1 MLWGRN
7 EVAMR
12 LACFAVL
19 VSLLPWVAG
28 CGEPEDLTGPS
39 TPVDAATDS
48 PSADVV
54 GDAEVDGGLDADPGT
69 DAPDVVDPACAP
81 PTEAATAAVCLR
93 FDPEQLDL
101 ISGDEAYD
109 GEGVLVVQVY
119 DTPVPEPEGGP
130 EVSPLAEVVVPDQT
144 GGEATMG
151 VYDPWEPV
159 RFDALPAT
167 VYVRALFVD
176 NVAAFSGNDL
186 TAGVWVG
193 GYEFPKGLLTGGL
206 QAVALTVGEGTEVVV
221 PMNALRSMR
230 VTLTKS
236 MFVQPKGNG
245 EGPAGF
251 LLVDTPQVTVNSAV
265 WGIGQTPCATI
276 HSASGIALEGV
287 FVGDGD
293 FYGLGYLD
301 DYGTGMETGITAGTM
316 VNLTLVGGQPA
327 LPDAARIAV
336 PPGAYRVE
344 AKLELTGTVPFQGVP
359 PQDTVSCP

>member
-1 MLWGRN
+1 
-7 EVAMR
+7 MR

-39 TPVDAATDS
+39 TPVADAAMDTASGDG
-48 PSADVV
+48 A
-54 GDAEVDGGLDADPGT
+54 GDAEPDVDPDT
-69 DAPDVVDPACAP
+69 DVPDVVAPACAP
-81 PTEAATAAVCLR
+81 PTDAAAAAVCLR
-93 FDPEQLDL
+93 FGPEQLDL
-101 ISGDEAYD
+101 ITGNEAYD
-109 GEGVLVVQVY
+109 GKGVLIVQVY

-130 EVSPLAEVVVPDQT
+130 EVQPLAEVVVPDQT
-144 GGEATMG
+144 GGPATMG

-159 RFDALPAT
+159 RFDALPST

-176 NVAAFSGNDL
+176 NFAAFSGNDL
-186 TAGVWVG
+186 LAGVWLS
-193 GYEFPKGLLTGGL
+193 GYEFPKGLVTGGL
-206 QAVALTVGEGTEVVV
+206 QAVALTAGEGTEVVL
-221 PMNALRSMR
+221 PMIALRSMR

-251 LLVDTPQVTVNSAV
+251 LLVDSPQVTVNSAV

-287 FVGDGD
+287 FVGEGD

-301 DYGTGMETGITAGTM
+301 DYGTGMETGISAGTM
-316 VNLTLVGGQPA
+316 VNLTIVGGQPA

>member
-1 MLWGRN
+1 
-7 EVAMR
+7 MR

-39 TPVDAATDS
+39 TPAVDAATDS

-54 GDAEVDGGLDADPGT
+54 GDEVVDGGGDADPGT
-69 DAPDVVDPACAP
+69 DAPVPPACAP

-101 ISGDEAYD
+101 IVGNEAYD
-109 GEGVLVVQVY
+109 GNGVLIVQVY

-130 EVSPLAEVVVPDQT
+130 DVQPLAEVVVPDQT
-144 GGEATMG
+144 GGPATMG

-176 NVAAFSGNDL
+176 NFAAFSGNDL
-186 TAGVWVG
+186 SAGVWLG
-193 GYEFPKGLLTGGL
+193 GYELAKGLLVGGL
-206 QAVALTVGEGTEVVV
+206 EPVALTVGEGTEVVV
-221 PMNALRSMR
+221 PMTALRSMR

-251 LLVDTPQVTVNSAV
+251 LLVDTAQVTASSTI
-265 WGIGQTPCATI
+265 WGVGQTPCATI

-287 FVGDGD
+287 FLGEGD
-293 FYGLGYLD
+293 FWGLGYLD
-301 DYGTGMETGITAGTM
+301 DYGTGMEGGISAGTM
-316 VNLTLVGGQPA
+316 VNLTLVGGQPV
-327 LPDAARIAV
+327 LPDAARITV

-344 AKLELTGTVPFQGVP
+344 AKLELTGTVPFQGMP